1 VAFSEIQLMRKFLR
15 DIQLQSLEFPT
26 DHNDFK
32 ELLVE
37 TQNGTIRETVADH
50 LNGEITPCPPIKRI
64 ALDKEDSLDLQT
76 MYESL
81 YPQDVVNC
89 LRLCD
94 SYTRLTASGILYQSS
109 SNVGVIAKWFNGE
122 IRPGRVCRFLNHD
135 VLIKE
140 ENGKRKKVSHVIAEV
155 GWFKKHPEIN
165 FYPKPFEVW
174 STQKEGYSDLS
185 YIPVKRFLQKCII
198 VNYKVRFSY
207 GSERVNVIIPMIG
220 HHELQS

>member
-76 MYESL
+76 MYGSL
-81 YPQDVVNC
+81 YQ
-89 LRLCD
+89 L
-94 SYTRLTASGILYQSS
+94 
-109 SNVGVIAKWFNGE
+109 
-122 IRPGRVCRFLNHD
+122 
-135 VLIKE
+135 
-140 ENGKRKKVSHVIAEV
+140 
-155 GWFKKHPEIN
+155 FK
-165 FYPKPFEVW
+165 
-174 STQKEGYSDLS
+174 TL
-185 YIPVKRFLQKCII
+185 
-198 VNYKVRFSY
+198 
-207 GSERVNVIIPMIG
+207 
-220 HHELQS
+220 